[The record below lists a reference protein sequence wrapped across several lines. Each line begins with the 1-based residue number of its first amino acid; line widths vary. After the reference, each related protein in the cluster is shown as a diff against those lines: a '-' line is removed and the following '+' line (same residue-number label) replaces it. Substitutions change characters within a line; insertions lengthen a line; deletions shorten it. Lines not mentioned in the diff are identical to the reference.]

1 MSYYRNPEPSPPEED
16 YDPRP
21 RDRWGRFLPFGPEEE
36 EEEEVVEAIEEEPV
50 EEDDFEDDYE
60 DDDDYDE

>member
-36 EEEEVVEAIEEEPV
+36 GEVEQPL
-50 EEDDFEDDYE
+50 EEDEDDHE